1 MVVGVSSIMYT
12 VKSSPKDFAIL
23 GLLLLLGDNLPSHY
37 LSSGAFSIGSIVSV
51 GLGINSFATLGK
63 E

>member
-1 MVVGVSSIMYT
+1 
-12 VKSSPKDFAIL
+12 VKSSLKDFAIFDI
-23 GLLLLLGDNLPSHY
+23 LLLLGANSISPSMS
-37 LSSGAFSIGSIVSV
+37 SSGFSIHSIVSV